1 MRNILF
7 VCCKDVL
14 YHVRSGR
21 TNVDLSDR
29 AFAPQFYA
37 QLTDIRVD
45 QHAIKESMKAMAAQ
59 MTTQNAAT
67 PAPTSSHTAN
77 AQASAGADANSN
89 SSSSANSTLV
99 PAGSPPTS
107 RSPTNPSPGTVSGSL
122 QVSTEL
128 YMARTCGKKLCTC
141 RCHSVRR
148 LETAPWASSLVGS
161 LFIGYSGLP
170 LPFTPKIECN
180 QSDCQRNPRSLIK
193 VAWYFPSWW
202 PLAGN
207 VLHFIDQWTPLDG
220 HDITIKLPRVVPP
233 SADIFI
239 LAQKGHVDGIR
250 QLIRQGKASVFDI
263 SASEGRSALH
273 VSLYCTCVRLL

>member
-1 MRNILF
+1 M
-7 VCCKDVL
+7 
-14 YHVRSGR
+14 
-21 TNVDLSDR
+21 
-29 AFAPQFYA
+29 
-37 QLTDIRVD
+37 D
-45 QHAIKESMKAMAAQ
+45 QHSIKKSVKAMATQ
-59 MTTQNAAT
+59 TTRQDALTAT
-67 PAPTSSHTAN
+67 ASSSHAN
-77 AQASAGADANSN
+77 DGQASAGADVNS
-89 SSSSANSTLV
+89 ALI
-99 PAGSPPTS
+99 PGGQPPTS
-107 RSPTNPSPGTVSGSL
+107 QQSTSSPEVVSGSL

-128 YMARTCGKKLCTC
+128 YMAQTCGKKLCTC

-148 LETAPWASSLVGS
+148 LETAPWASVLVGS

-180 QSDCQRNPRSLIK
+180 QSDCQRNPKSLIK

-220 HDITIKLPRVVPP
+220 HDITIKLPRVVSP

-239 LAQKGHVDGIR
+239 LAQKGHIDGIK

-273 VSLYCTCVRLL
+273 VSFTASVVSNKTDWHSSL